1 MRDRWRSLAI
11 GMAIRRLLSSYLSN
25 RANDGSSRL
34 RSRFTF
40 VPFSTDS
47 QFTFCNLTQMRKH
60 LALAVAVSAFML
72 IGGGALSAQALMT
85 SQIESRV
92 KSELPEASG
101 VRASIPLVDIPQ
113 NLSSNTIRLVDINI
127 DDFAL
132 EGSEAKSSIAIS
144 AKDIGKAQ
152 PSIVGS
158 LDVTA
163 TIPAATIIKSANF
176 DDAQIVGNALQIS
189 VGAGG
194 LGEAQLVP
202 KFSNT
207 TIYFQLKSVS
217 FLGNEVPSSSLPA
230 DIQDEIKSK
239 SMREL
244 KVPKGMKLKAVS
256 LSSNGLSVNLHGSNV
271 QLGKLG
277 SSL

>member
-1 MRDRWRSLAI
+1 MGGACVSK
-11 GMAIRRLLSSYLSN
+11 RRLLSSYLSN

-34 RSRFTF
+34 RPRFTL
-40 VPFSTDS
+40 VPFSTVS
-47 QFTFCNLTQMRKH
+47 QYTFCTLTQMKQH

-113 NLSSNTIRLVDINI
+113 NLSSNTIKLVNINI

-144 AKDIGKAQ
+144 ANDIGKAQ
-152 PSIVGS
+152 PTIVGS
-158 LDVTA
+158 LNVTA
-163 TIPAATIIKSANF
+163 TIPAATLITSANF

-194 LGEAQLVP
+194 LGQAQLVP
-202 KFSNT
+202 KFSNN
-207 TIYFQLKSVS
+207 TIYFQLQSIS

-230 DIQDEIKSK
+230 DVQDQIKNK
-239 SMREL
+239 SMRDL
-244 KVPKGMKLKAVS
+244 NVPKGMKLKSVS

-277 SSL
+277 SLL